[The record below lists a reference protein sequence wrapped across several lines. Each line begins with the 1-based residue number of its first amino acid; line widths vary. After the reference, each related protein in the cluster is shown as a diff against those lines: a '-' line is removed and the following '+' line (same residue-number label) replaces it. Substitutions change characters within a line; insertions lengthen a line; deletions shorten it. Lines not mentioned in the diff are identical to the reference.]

1 MTISATGVSNVKLQD
16 RFQVRDNNGII
27 MDHWYSLMTIVRRCD
42 ERKKLHW
49 NCRQRPL
56 WHWRQWLL
64 EMALFPAL
72 ICPYIYCFKMFQ
84 VSIPHFSKRES
95 AMDST
100 DEGGLSALAVEYA
113 PFESFWHF
121 WLLDSLLMLEL
132 HQVSLERWE
141 LQQNASDLAEGGQKH
156 DQRVM
161 RVMCSIVSRYF
172 LFILT
177 YWFYWDT
184 MGY

>member
-1 MTISATGVSNVKLQD
+1 MGSLW
-16 RFQVRDNNGII
+16 II
-27 MDHWYSLMTIVRRCD
+27 DIHW
-42 ERKKLHW
+42 
-49 NCRQRPL
+49 
-56 WHWRQWLL
+56 WLL
-64 EMALFPAL
+64 WGAATRERSCLGTADRGPCDTGDNGCWRWHCFLPL
-72 ICPYIYCFKMFQ
+72 YIYIILFQ
-84 VSIPHFSKRES
+84 DVSSFH
-95 AMDST
+95 ST
-100 DEGGLSALAVEYA
+100 FLQTRQCNGFNGLNEGGLSALAVEYA

-121 WLLDSLLMLEL
+121 WLVDSLLMLEL

-161 RVMCSIVSRYF
+161 RVMCSIVSCYF

>member
-1 MTISATGVSNVKLQD
+1 MGSLW
-16 RFQVRDNNGII
+16 II
-27 MDHWYSLMTIVRRCD
+27 DIHW
-42 ERKKLHW
+42 
-49 NCRQRPL
+49 
-56 WHWRQWLL
+56 WLL
-64 EMALFPAL
+64 WGAATRERNCIGTADRGPCDIGDNGCWRWHCFLPLSAL
-72 ICPYIYCFKMFQ
+72 IYIVSRCFKMFQ
-84 VSIPHFSKRES
+84 VSIPHFSKRDS

-121 WLLDSLLMLEL
+121 WLVDSLLMLEL